1 MSFSPSLPC
10 ILHTAT
16 KSSERRC
23 EFCLFISVISII
35 VLAIYYHRFFL
46 TKYQR
51 DTAQKSNY
59 GYSSPPVSPQ
69 ARDAA
74 WCSTQEP
81 KMPRVI
87 TSCYTHKQTVT
98 ELTLQLWSWS
108 ISSSASNLQYWLNRN
123 SSVPE
128 HRCFCT
134 LSNFHHSMKAAFS
147 FLDRGNMAMEPSNI
161 SHTRRLKKKLPTLAL
176 HYIQVTN
183 NFFDLC
189 WSSERQQCTST
200 MQTCKTHPFCDREN
214 NPLITRDLWSS
225 KKV

>member
-1 MSFSPSLPC
+1 MNFSPSLPC

-69 ARDAA
+69 AREAA

-147 FLDRGNMAMEPSNI
+147 FLDGEIWQWN
-161 SHTRRLKKKLPTLAL
+161 LPTLA
-176 HYIQVTN
+176 
-183 NFFDLC
+183 
-189 WSSERQQCTST
+189 
-200 MQTCKTHPFCDREN
+200 THGD
-214 NPLITRDLWSS
+214 S
-225 KKV
+225 KKSYLHLPYITYRSLTISLIYAEAVKDSSAQAQCRHVKHILSVTERTIHS